1 MEQLYG
7 LHQVYEKTKSDIQ
20 TFLELYRLIKAAGMD
35 LKHVIRLL
43 EIANNELP
51 QVEEMY
57 KNLHREV
64 VNLNLKKRDAVATIL
79 KLNGDI
85 IYLRNA
91 AENQRLE
98 CEKQESEKRNPYLK
112 KIRLESVIKQLQ
124 NSQEYTKIEWIVKQQ
139 MDNVLGDGKQLLG
152 LAFESIT
159 ESLLKDPYRLQSFF
173 EYAMSGMLLR
183 E

>member
-7 LHQVYEKTKSDIQ
+7 LHQVHEKTKSDIQ

-64 VNLNLKKRDAVATIL
+64 VNLNLKKRDAVTTIL

-85 IYLRNA
+85 IYLRNG
-91 AENQRLE
+91 
-98 CEKQESEKRNPYLK
+98 C
-112 KIRLESVIKQLQ
+112 KIK
-124 NSQEYTKIEWIVKQQ
+124 
-139 MDNVLGDGKQLLG
+139 G
-152 LAFESIT
+152 
-159 ESLLKDPYRLQSFF
+159 
-173 EYAMSGMLLR
+173 
-183 E
+183 

>member
-1 MEQLYG
+1 
-7 LHQVYEKTKSDIQ
+7 
-20 TFLELYRLIKAAGMD
+20 MD

-64 VNLNLKKRDAVATIL
+64 VNLNLKKRDAVTTIL

-91 AENQRLE
+91 R
-98 CEKQESEKRNPYLK
+98 
-112 KIRLESVIKQLQ
+112 
-124 NSQEYTKIEWIVKQQ
+124 
-139 MDNVLGDGKQLLG
+139 
-152 LAFESIT
+152 
-159 ESLLKDPYRLQSFF
+159 
-173 EYAMSGMLLR
+173 
-183 E
+183 